1 MWENNRHNS
10 GLMLQPNQIKE
21 LCRDIEGFPK
31 EGITFH
37 DVTPILKN
45 STSFRSSLDNIIDRF
60 KDASIDVVVGIESR
74 GFIFGAPIAYAL
86 DAGFVPVRKAGKLP
100 WKTHRVDYAL
110 EYGMDSLEI
119 HQDAISRDDRV
130 IIVDDLLATGGT
142 LKAAVELVKRLD
154 GDVVSIVSLFE
165 LTDLK
170 GREKLDGI
178 EVYSLIQY

>member
-1 MWENNRHNS
+1 MN
-10 GLMLQPNQIKE
+10 IKE
-21 LCRDIEGFPK
+21 KIRTVPDFPKKGIMFRDITTILQNKDGFAYVIDK
-31 EGITFH
+31 FYERYK
-37 DVTPILKN
+37 DKN
-45 STSFRSSLDNIIDRF
+45 F
-60 KDASIDVVVGIESR
+60 DVVVGIESR